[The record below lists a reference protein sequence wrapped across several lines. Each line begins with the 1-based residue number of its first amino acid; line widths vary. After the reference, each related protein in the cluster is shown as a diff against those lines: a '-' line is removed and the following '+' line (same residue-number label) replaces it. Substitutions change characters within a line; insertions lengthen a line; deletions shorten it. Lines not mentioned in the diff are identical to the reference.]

1 VLSIEIF
8 DSLEA
13 VEPDWLALASAGA
26 ARHVFFTPEW
36 ARVWLETSGAGK
48 PRLLKV
54 KHDGRLIGL
63 VPLLRKDGVTTLLGD
78 KEVCDYLDVLA
89 VPGEETRVVEA
100 LLEDF
105 EAGGGVLDLLPL
117 RPDSV
122 LFQLLPALAEKQGL
136 RLTTEMI
143 DVSFDLPLPSSW
155 EEYLKA
161 LKGKD
166 RHELRRK
173 LRNLGKSGETLFCT
187 VPPNSGN
194 LRDFFH
200 LFRVSREDKE
210 AFMTPGRE
218 AFFTRLGHDLGEMGW
233 VQLSFLELDGKRVAA
248 ALCFDYGDA
257 ISLYNS
263 GYEPEFGP
271 LSVGLL
277 CKAMT
282 IRQAVEKG
290 RKVYD
295 FLRGAEDYKFHL
307 GGKPFSIYRMV
318 LSHRQERA

>member
-1 VLSIEIF
+1 MISIEIF

-13 VEPDWLALASAGA
+13 VEADWLKLASAGA

-36 ARVWLETSGAGK
+36 ARAWFETAGGGEL
-48 PRLLKV
+48 RLHKV
-54 KHDGRLIGL
+54 RNDGRLIGL

-89 VPGEETRVVEA
+89 LPGEETKVVEA

-105 EAGGGVLDLLPL
+105 EAGGEVLDLVPL

-122 LFQLLPALAEKQGL
+122 LFQLLPALAEKRGVCCA
-136 RLTTEMI
+136 TEMI
-143 DVSFDLPLPSSW
+143 DVSFDVPLPSSW

-161 LKGKD
+161 LRGKD

-173 LRNLGKSGETLFCT
+173 LRNLSKSGETSFYN
-187 VPPNSGN
+187 VPPTSENM
-194 LRDFFH
+194 RDFFH
-200 LFRVSREDKE
+200 LFRISREDKE

-218 AFFTRLGHDLGEMGW
+218 AFFTRLAHDLGEMGW
-233 VQLSFLELDGKRVAA
+233 VQLSFLELDEQRVATA
-248 ALCFDYGDA
+248 MCFDYGDA

-282 IRQAVEKG
+282 IRQAIEKG

-318 LSHRQERA
+318 LTQGTK